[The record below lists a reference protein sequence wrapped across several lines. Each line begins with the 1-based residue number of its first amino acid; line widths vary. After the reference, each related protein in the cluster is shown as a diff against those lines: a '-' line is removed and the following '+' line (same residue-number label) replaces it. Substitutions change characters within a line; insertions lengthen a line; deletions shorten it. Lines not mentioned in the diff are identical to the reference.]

1 MYGLLNW
8 LDGRSIWQ
16 VGVLLFAMFWVAA
29 LLGRAL
35 ASKHPRE
42 DKGSDPG
49 LIVSSSLGLMALLL
63 GFTVS
68 MAVARYDERRAAMV
82 EEANA
87 IGTFLYRL
95 DLLPAEARSRTL
107 DALEGYVAAR
117 VRVGQKGELAAG
129 LAEAR
134 AQQAVAQERI
144 WREVVSSVLVAPD
157 GSFRILI
164 VPAANQ
170 MFDMATARDVA
181 LENRLPVTLLLLLLF
196 FPFASLML
204 IGYVSG
210 RAVGV
215 HLMASTELILLLT
228 LVLLLISDLNR
239 PRAGTILAPMGP
251 MFDVQSQLRA
261 ARTSVTPVAPP
272 ETPAR

>member
-1 MYGLLNW
+1 MDALLRLLDSLPIWGL
-8 LDGRSIWQ
+8 GI
-16 VGVLLFAMFWVAA
+16 LLFGLFWVAA
-29 LLGRAL
+29 LIGRTL
-35 ASKHPRE
+35 AGSRPRDE
-42 DKGSDPG
+42 KGNDPG
-49 LIVSSSLGLMALLL
+49 LLVSSSLGLMALLL

-68 MAVARYDERRAAMV
+68 MAVARYDERRAAMLQ
-82 EEANA
+82 EANA
-87 IGTFLYRL
+87 IGTFLYRT
-95 DLLPAEARSRTL
+95 DLMPPAERARTL
-107 DALEGYVAAR
+107 DALDDYVEMR
-117 VRVGQKGELAAG
+117 LRVGREGERAAS

-134 AQQAVAQERI
+134 AAQAVAQQRI
-144 WREVVSSVLVAPD
+144 WQEVLATGLAAPD

-196 FPFASLML
+196 FPFASLVL

-210 RAVGV
+210 RSIGA

-239 PRAGTILAPMGP
+239 PRSGTILAPMGP
-251 MFDVQSQLRA
+251 LLDVQTQLRA
-261 ARTSVTPVAPP
+261 AGSPAGTASVAPA
-272 ETPAR
+272 ARP